1 LFHIQKHTINLSH
14 RVLLVADRVD
24 DLLTDVR
31 GDLVDKA
38 EAVATT
44 VVVGKVVLNQS
55 KKNLK
60 KYFSK
65 SLVLQK

>member
-1 LFHIQKHTINLSH
+1 MQIIINLSH
-14 RVLLVADRVD
+14 RVLLVDKRD
-24 DLLTDVR
+24 DLMDDR

-38 EAVATT
+38 EVVVMTD
-44 VVVGKVVLNQS
+44 VVGKADLNLS
-55 KKNLK
+55 KKNSK